1 MASDQVAQLANVG
14 LWIAQG
20 LLVAVFGFSAAVKGT
35 QPKQRVL
42 QLGMSGVVNIPVP
55 LMRFTALCEVFGVIG
70 LVLPYATGYRA
81 LPDARCR
88 NWTGHDHDRG
98 GGDPSSTPRTM
109 DRCRQRDLARPM
121 RARCDRPMAVIHK
134 ESRHAATQAAGLSR
148 PARFCGQKACTGS

>member
-14 LWIAQG
+14 LWVAQG

-70 LVLPYATGYRA
+70 LVLPYAAGIVPF
-81 LPDARCR
+81 L
-88 NWTGHDHDRG
+88 
-98 GGDPSSTPRTM
+98 TPAAAVGLGM
-109 DRCRQRDLARPM
+109 IMIA
-121 RARCDRPMAVIHK
+121 AGVIHLRLH
-134 ESRHAATQAAGLSR
+134 EPWTAAGNMILLALCVLVAIGR
-148 PARFCGQKACTGS
+148 WP

>member
-14 LWIAQG
+14 LWVAQG
-20 LLVAVFGFSAAVKGT
+20 LLIAVFGFSAAVKGT

-70 LVLPYATGYRA
+70 LVLPYATGIA
-81 LPDARCR
+81 PFL
-88 NWTGHDHDRG
+88 
-98 GGDPSSTPRTM
+98 TPAAAIGLGMIMIAAGVIHLRLQRTM

-121 RARCDRPMAVIHK
+121 HARCDRPMA
-134 ESRHAATQAAGLSR
+134 
-148 PARFCGQKACTGS
+148 

>member
-14 LWIAQG
+14 LWVAQG

-70 LVLPYATGYRA
+70 LVLPYATGIA
-81 LPDARCR
+81 PFL
-88 NWTGHDHDRG
+88 
-98 GGDPSSTPRTM
+98 TPAAAIGLGM
-109 DRCRQRDLARPM
+109 IMIA
-121 RARCDRPMAVIHK
+121 AGVIHLRLH
-134 ESRHAATQAAGLSR
+134 EPWTAAGNMICS
-148 PARFCGQKACTGS
+148 PCACSLRSADGRNP